1 MADEDI
7 YDSYEQSER
16 ARQWFQRNGGSLLIG
31 VLGAL
36 AVIWG
41 YNAWR
46 GAKGAELERA
56 AYAYSEVT
64 TAIEA
69 KNAESVSTAA
79 GALRKSFDGT
89 TYAALGSLAEASFLV
104 SNNKLDAAEAAL
116 RYAAE
121 NGESLELKALASLRL
136 ARLLLA
142 KDKPQ
147 DVLDML
153 AKQGANGFKANTD
166 ELRGDAY
173 AQLGKINE
181 ARAAYAAALTATD
194 LATPG
199 RSTLQM
205 KLDNLVESK
214 S

>member
-1 MADEDI
+1 MANEDV

-69 KNAESVSTAA
+69 KNAENVTTAA
-79 GALRKSFDGT
+79 GSLRKNFDGT
-89 TYAALGSLAEASFLV
+89 TYAALGSLAEAGFLV
-104 SNNKLDAAEAAL
+104 SSNKLDAAEAAL

-121 NGESLELKALASLRL
+121 NGESTELKALASLRL

-153 AKQGANGFKANTD
+153 GKLSADGFKANTE

-173 AQLGKINE
+173 AQLGKSKE